1 MALDI
6 KKFIVRF
13 IEEAKDHLGRLAVG
27 LAALEQGFD
36 LENINGLFRSAHTL
50 KGSSRMLKLVPI
62 TQIAHSLEDV
72 LSALRDQRL
81 TITPA
86 VSRLLYQGVD
96 TLTDQV
102 DALAD
107 AGQVAELTSQQLAFC
122 KHLTAVAE
130 NPELL
135 KEVPAVVN
143 AAAANTA
150 AINVNADATVTNLVD
165 EPTEPTK
172 KAVLPNLNKPSLK
185 ASDTVRIK
193 LNKLEDLI
201 KLMGELVSNHAG
213 MRELVTTARQL
224 EQQVQNNQPDL
235 TAMQQFSY
243 NIRETVQAQER
254 LMQELHDK
262 TLQMRMLPLGVVLD
276 SASRL
281 VRDMAGSLNK
291 QVECRIQGSEI
302 ELDRQM
308 IDQLADP
315 VIHLLRNALDHGI
328 ETPAEREKKGKPP
341 QGLVQITARQDAGWV
356 LLDISDDGAGLSLE
370 AIRDKAL
377 KKGLV
382 TAAELAEMSQQAIM
396 DLIFLPGFS
405 TSSMITE
412 VSGRGVGMDVVKRS
426 IIDELQ
432 GVISLQ
438 TKPNQGTCFTLRLPL
453 SLAKMRVLLIRAAG
467 YELGFTAQY
476 IAELVSVPETSLI
489 KVVDRSAVIIR
500 NEFVPVVRLTDLI
513 TLPTIPNQARKSL
526 QPKNK
531 DLLLLVI
538 RVHTEKLA
546 LIIDGLLDER
556 DLVIKQLPEHL
567 QGNALISG
575 MVTAGDNALVSLIHV
590 PYLLDKARQ
599 LRGLVASLA
608 TRVDEK
614 VRKHILVVDDSLNTR
629 EIERD
634 VLEAWGYQVTLA
646 EHGQEGL
653 DKARAQVFDAVLT
666 DVEMP
671 IMDGFTLTACLRE
684 EAAYKNIPI
693 IIITSR
699 EKESDRRRGIEVGAD
714 AYIVKGSFDQNS
726 LVDTLKILLD

>member
-6 KKFIVRF
+6 KKFIARF
-13 IEEAKDHLGRLAVG
+13 IEEAKDHLGRLALG
-27 LAALEQGFD
+27 LAALEQDFD

-50 KGSSRMLKLVPI
+50 KGSSRMLKLAPI

-81 TITPA
+81 TRSPA

-107 AGQVAELTSQQLAFC
+107 GGQVAELTSQQLAFC
-122 KHLTAVAE
+122 KHLSAVAE
-130 NPELL
+130 NPALL
-135 KEVPAVVN
+135 DEAPAAVIDNNAVDQVIDEPILDKPVPANKVVK
-143 AAAANTA
+143 
-150 AINVNADATVTNLVD
+150 
-165 EPTEPTK
+165 P
-172 KAVLPNLNKPSLK
+172 PSLK
-185 ASDTVRIK
+185 KASLKTSDTVRIK

-201 KLMGELVSNHAG
+201 KLMGELVSNHSG
-213 MRELVTTARQL
+213 MRELVTSARQL
-224 EQQVQNNQPDL
+224 EQQVENNQPNL
-235 TAMQQFSY
+235 LAMQQFSY
-243 NIRETVQAQER
+243 TMRETVQAQER

-281 VRDMAGSLNK
+281 VRDMANSLNK

-315 VIHLLRNALDHGI
+315 IIHLLRNALDHGI
-328 ETPAEREKKGKPP
+328 EMPAEREKKGKPP
-341 QGLVQITARQDAGWV
+341 QGLIQITARQDAGWV

-370 AIRDKAL
+370 VIRDKAL

-382 TAAELAEMSQQAIM
+382 TTDEVAEMDKQAIM

-438 TKPNQGTCFTLRLPL
+438 TKPNEGTCLTLRLPL
-453 SLAKMRVLLIRAAG
+453 SLAKMRVLLIRVAG
-467 YELGFTAQY
+467 HDFGFTAQY
-476 IAELVSVPETSLI
+476 ITELVSVPEADLI

-500 NEFVPVVRLTDLI
+500 NEFVPVVKLTDLM
-513 TLPTIPNQARKSL
+513 TLPTRLDHAKKSL
-526 QPKNK
+526 QAKKK
-531 DLLLLVI
+531 DLLLLIV
-538 RVHTEKLA
+538 RVHTKKLA
-546 LIIDGLLDER
+546 LIIDELLDER

-567 QGNALISG
+567 QSNALIAG
-575 MVTAGDNALVSLIHV
+575 LVTAGNNALVSLIHV
-590 PYLLDKARQ
+590 PYLLDNAHKVTNAVSS
-599 LRGLVASLA
+599 GAS
-608 TRVDEK
+608 RVGEQ
-614 VRKHILVVDDSLNTR
+614 VCKHILVVDDSLNTR

-646 EHGQEGL
+646 EHGQDGL
-653 DKARAQVFDAVLT
+653 EKARLQVFDAVLT

-671 IMDGFTLTACLRE
+671 IMDGFTLTACLRK
-684 EAAYKNIPI
+684 EAAYQDTPI

-699 EKESDRRRGIEVGAD
+699 EKESDRRRGMEVGAN